1 MNQEYDVEYRRSRPL
16 QQCVAEDE
24 RPREKAK
31 AYGFGSLTLSE
42 LFALLIGSGAV
53 GENVVE
59 LCQRILNEHDNKL
72 YKIARLS
79 INDLVRRYR
88 GIGEVKAIEILAALE
103 LSRRYQLERFDDE
116 YQVTTSKDAYDL
128 LSAKMGALSH
138 EEIWIVMLNRSKHV
152 LGVERISSGGTSL
165 AVGDL
170 KMILKPAIEHLSD
183 SIILA
188 HNHPSDSVRPSMQ
201 DNELTKKV
209 AAACRTMDMQLLD
222 HIIVCR
228 GGRYYSYNDNGT
240 L

>member
-1 MNQEYDVEYRRSRPL
+1 MPKKTIDGL
-16 QQCVAEDE
+16 LADE
-24 RPREKAK
+24 MPYEKCKK
-31 AYGFGSLTLSE
+31 AGPASLTDPELLAVFLRTGLSGVDVLKLSREILSAEEDGLYGLVHKSVKE
-42 LFALLIGSGAV
+42 LL
-53 GENVVE
+53 
-59 LCQRILNEHDNKL
+59 KL
-72 YKIARLS
+72 
-79 INDLVRRYR
+79 R

-128 LSAKMGALSH
+128 LSAKMGALPH

-188 HNHPSDSVRPSMQ
+188 HNHPSDNATPS
-201 DNELTKKV
+201 NEDRNITKRI
-209 AAACRTMDMQLLD
+209 AAACATMGVTLLD

-228 GGRYYSYNDNGT
+228 GAKYYSFIDHGDM
-240 L
+240 